1 MDFRTKI
8 DIPKFS
14 FDISH
19 NDKCLFVGSCFAE
32 NIGNKLA
39 ETKIPTSV
47 NPTGILYNPIS
58 IRESIL
64 NALSDKKYTSDDV
77 FLSGGT
83 WNSFDFHSRF
93 SNVDKAKCIESINSA
108 TEMLKMQLESTNVM
122 FVTFGTAYIY
132 ELAETGKI
140 VCNCHKQPEKCFNRR
155 LLKVSEIVD
164 VWSECIEKIMAEN
177 PNIRIVFTVSPI
189 RHWRDGAHQNQISK
203 STLHLAINELNVKF
217 GNTLYFP
224 AYEIMMDELRDYRF
238 YAADMVHPS
247 ETAVQYIWERF
258 SETFF
263 SEQTNTTIA
272 RIGKIT
278 AAANHRP
285 LNPNSEEYKS
295 FCKKI
300 LDEISI
306 IKQTFGEIDF
316 SEEEK
321 KFKDSIYD
329 FA

>member
-8 DIPKFS
+8 DIPKYS
-14 FDISH
+14 FCISH
-19 NDKCLFVGSCFAE
+19 NDKCLFIGSCFAE
-32 NIGNKLA
+32 NIGYHLA
-39 ETKIPTSV
+39 ATKIPTSV
-47 NPTGILYNPIS
+47 NPIGILYNPIS

-64 NALSDKKYTSDDV
+64 NALSDKKYISDDV

-83 WNSFDFHSRF
+83 WNCFDFHSRF
-93 SNVDKAKCIESINSA
+93 SNVDKDMCIESINSA
-108 TEMLKMQLESTNVM
+108 TEMLKCQLETANVM

-155 LLKVSEIVD
+155 LLNVSEIVET
-164 VWSECIEKIMAEN
+164 WSDCIEKIMAKN
-177 PNIRIVFTVSPI
+177 HNIRIVFTVSPI

-203 STLHLAINELNVKF
+203 STLHLAINELNAKF
-217 GNTLYFP
+217 VITSYFP

-238 YAADMVHPS
+238 YASDMVHPS

-258 SETFF
+258 GETFF
-263 SEQTNTTIA
+263 SERTNAMIA

-285 LNPNSEEYKS
+285 LNPQSDAYKAFCNHNLAEIERIKEE
-295 FCKKI
+295 
-300 LDEISI
+300 
-306 IKQTFGEIDF
+306 FGEIDF
-316 SEEEK
+316 SDEEILFR
-321 KFKDSIYD
+321 KFI
-329 FA
+329 

>member
-1 MDFRTKI
+1 MEFRTKI
-8 DIPKFS
+8 DIPKYS
-14 FDISH
+14 FGISH

-32 NIGNKLA
+32 NIGNQLA
-39 ETKIPTSV
+39 ATKIPTSV
-47 NPTGILYNPIS
+47 NPAGILYNPIS

-108 TEMLKMQLESTNVM
+108 TEMLKSQLETANVM

-164 VWSECIEKIMAEN
+164 VWSDCIEKIMAKN

-203 STLHLAINELNVKF
+203 STLHLAINELNAKL
-217 GNTLYFP
+217 GNTAYFP

-258 SETFF
+258 GETFF
-263 SEQTNTTIA
+263 SEQTNAMIA

-285 LNPNSEEYKS
+285 LNPQSDAYKA
-295 FCKKI
+295 FCNHN
-300 LDEISI
+300 LAEIEC
-306 IKQTFGEIDF
+306 IKAEIGEVDF
-316 SEEEK
+316 SDEENL
-321 KFKDSIYD
+321 FRRFI
-329 FA
+329 

>member
-1 MDFRTKI
+1 MEFRTKI
-8 DIPKFS
+8 DIPRFG
-14 FDISH
+14 FGISH

-32 NIGNKLA
+32 NIGNKIA
-39 ETKIPTSV
+39 ATKIPTSV

-64 NALSDKKYTSDDV
+64 NSLSEKKYTADDV

-93 SNVDKAKCIESINSA
+93 SNVDKNVCIESINSA
-108 TEMLKMQLESTNVM
+108 TEMLKSQLETACVM

-140 VCNCHKQPEKCFNRR
+140 VCNCHKQPEKNFNRR
-155 LLKVSEIVD
+155 LLKVIEIVEA
-164 VWSECIEKIMAEN
+164 WSDCIEKIKAKN

-203 STLHLAINELNVKF
+203 STLHLAINELNAKF
-217 GNTLYFP
+217 GNTFYFP

-238 YAADMVHPS
+238 YADDMVHPS

-258 SETFF
+258 GETFF
-263 SEQTNTTIA
+263 SEQTKSAIV
-272 RIGKIT
+272 RIEKIK

-285 LNPNSEEYKS
+285 LNSQSADYKN
-295 FCKKI
+295 FCI
-300 LDEISI
+300 RMLDEIE
-306 IKQTFGEIDF
+306 KVKAEFGGIDF

-321 KFKDSIYD
+321 SFLVP
-329 FA
+329 

>member
-8 DIPKFS
+8 DIPKYS

-39 ETKIPTSV
+39 ATKIPTSV
-47 NPTGILYNPIS
+47 NPAGILYNPIS

-83 WNSFDFHSRF
+83 WNCFDFHSRF
-93 SNVDKAKCIESINSA
+93 SNVDKDMCIESINSA
-108 TEMLKMQLESTNVM
+108 TETLKSQLETANVM

-164 VWSECIEKIMAEN
+164 VWSDCIDKIMAKN

-203 STLHLAINELNVKF
+203 STLHLAINELNAKF
-217 GNTLYFP
+217 GNTFYYP

-258 SETFF
+258 GEKIF
-263 SEQTNTTIA
+263 SERTNAMIA

-285 LNPNSEEYKS
+285 LNPQYDAYKA
-295 FCKKI
+295 FCNHN
-300 LDEISI
+300 LAEIEC
-306 IKQTFGEIDF
+306 IKAEIGEVDF
-316 SEEEK
+316 SDEENL
-321 KFKDSIYD
+321 FRRFI
-329 FA
+329 